1 MSLIRNAALVAMA
14 GCSLVLTGCYN
25 PDGPIPEA
33 KKDKI
38 QPLWSDQDVADVVSI
53 TYESVPA
60 IHQIDDPLMPEQCKD
75 VNFLR
80 FKTRSS
86 SDDAALADAAV
97 LLVPGILE
105 GANGFEYIGRQLV
118 YMAKVFR
125 DKDIEIWAMD
135 RRANCLE
142 DLTGMQAAEQ
152 AASVEEAE
160 DLILG
165 YYYEGQQVNGRTF
178 DGFLRGRDMPFML
191 NFGMEQATEDMYA
204 VIQAMIPDP
213 AVSRQKVFVGG
224 HSLGGAHTS
233 MFLAWDLD
241 GDTSTTD
248 DQGANMVAGAIGFD
262 TSIGAVSDSIGSSN
276 AIIPVMDLESTMA
289 DATAEAAAEGDTD
302 ADAGYRRTLSWIER
316 GILPKNIDIP
326 LVFSAEAIAL
336 PEAVGILAGK
346 APDQEATVLG
356 RLPMSPV
363 LKNLFRFFH
372 TRDANNYSYGPF
384 IKDFRYTNEAQV
396 GLMFDDHFS
405 ILSFLQTSLGH
416 MNGGAVVPKSPLF
429 NAIRSVPLLGD
440 LVSAVSG
447 PKQQHIAAD
456 AGPDQRHL
464 GEGPL
469 YSWADMDE
477 IGSSDDPSYTDE
489 SGDYEYTNLTEEM
502 VRMEDFTRALYI
514 GETNLTEW
522 YFPTRIVVDIDAASK
537 PFAPQY
543 GLNTYYQEAYKQVP
557 TLLLMAKGGGLSFP
571 MADEPD
577 RLLTIIDLEGQS
589 HLDPMFA
596 SVNMPTLHNNQ
607 VADNLLDFVFTN
619 IEP

>member
-1 MSLIRNAALVAMA
+1 MSIAKTSAILFMAA
-14 GCSLVLTGCYN
+14 SVLLGGCYS
-25 PDGPIPEA
+25 PEGPIPEA
-33 KKDKI
+33 KHDKL
-38 QPLWSDQDVADVVSI
+38 QPLWSDSDVDAVVSV

-60 IHQIDDPLMPEQCKD
+60 IHQIDDPMLPEQCRD

-80 FKTRSS
+80 FKTRDSGP
-86 SDDAALADAAV
+86 DAAQADAAV

-118 YMAKVFR
+118 YMAKTFR
-125 DKDIEIWAMD
+125 SQDIEIWAMD

-152 AASVEEAE
+152 AATVQEAE

-165 YYYEGQQVNGRTF
+165 YYYFQQPVNGKF
-178 DGFLRGRDMPFML
+178 FAGFLQGRDMPFL
-191 NFGMEQATEDMYA
+191 VDFGMEQSTEDMYA

-213 AVSRQKVFVGG
+213 AVSRKKVFVGG

-241 GDTSTTD
+241 GDVATTE

-262 TSIGAVSDSIGSSN
+262 TTIGNITDAVGASP
-276 AIIPVMDLESTMA
+276 ATVPVMDVQATLQQ
-289 DATAEAAAEGDTD
+289 ATAQAAAEGDTE
-302 ADAGYRRTLSWIER
+302 ADAGYRRTLRWIET

-336 PEAVGILAGK
+336 PEAVGLLAAK
-346 APDQEATVLG
+346 APDEESTVLD
-356 RLPMSPV
+356 RLPKSPV

-372 TRDANNYSYGPF
+372 TRDANNYAWGPF
-384 IKDFRYTNEAQV
+384 IDDFRYTNEAQV

-416 MNGGAVVPKSPLF
+416 LNGGAVVTKSPFF
-429 NAIRSVPLLGD
+429 NLMRSIPILGD
-440 LVSAVSG
+440 LVNAVSG

-456 AGPDQRHL
+456 AGPNRRSL
-464 GEGPL
+464 GQGPL

-477 IGSSDDPSYTDE
+477 IGTPSDPTY
-489 SGDYEYTNLTEEM
+489 GDQTGMVEYTNLTEEM
-502 VRMEDFTRALYI
+502 VRMEDFVRALYI

-522 YFPTRIVVDIDAASK
+522 YFPVRIVVDINAASK

-543 GLNTYYQEAYKQVP
+543 GLHTYFQQAYKQVP

-571 MADEPD
+571 MPDEPD
-577 RLLTIIDLEGQS
+577 RLLEVVDLEGQS

-596 SVNMPTLHNNQ
+596 SVNMPALHQNQ
-607 VADNLLDFVFTN
+607 VADRLLDFVFQHVQ
-619 IEP
+619 P

>member
-1 MSLIRNAALVAMA
+1 MNPAKHWVLPIFFCLSLML
-14 GCSLVLTGCYN
+14 SGCYS

-33 KKDKI
+33 KKEKL
-38 QPLWSDQDVADVVSI
+38 QPLWTDQQVDALVSV

-60 IHQIDDPLMPEQCKD
+60 IHRIDDPLLPEQCKD

-80 FKTRSS
+80 FKTRE
-86 SDDAALADAAV
+86 SDNPADVDAAI

-118 YMAKVFR
+118 YMAKTFR
-125 DKDIEIWAMD
+125 DQTIEIWAMD

-152 AASVEEAE
+152 AATAQEAE

-165 YYYEGQQVNGRTF
+165 YYYFDQPVAGKTF
-178 DGFLRGRDMPFML
+178 KGFLKSKDMPFML
-191 NFGMEQATEDMYA
+191 NFGMEQATQDMYA

-213 AVSRQKVFVGG
+213 SISRKKVFVGG

-233 MFLAWDLD
+233 LFLAWDLD
-241 GDTSTTD
+241 GDPTTTD

-262 TSIGAVSDSIGSSN
+262 TSIGAVSDAVGASSSN
-276 AIIPVMDLESTMA
+276 VPMMDVQANL
-289 DATAEAAAEGDTD
+289 DQATAEANADGDTD
-302 ADAGYRRTLSWIER
+302 ADAGYRRQLRWIEN
-316 GILPKNIDIP
+316 GVLPKNISIP

-336 PEAVGILAGK
+336 PEAVGILAAKG
-346 APDQEATVLG
+346 PDEESFVLN

-372 TRDANNYSYGPF
+372 TRDANNYAWGPF
-384 IKDFRYTNEAQV
+384 IDDFRYTNEAQV

-416 MNGGAVVPKSPLF
+416 LHGGAVVPKSPFF
-429 NAIRSVPLLGD
+429 NLMRSIPVLGD
-440 LVSAVSG
+440 LVNAVSG
-447 PKQQHIAAD
+447 SKLQHIAAD
-456 AGPDQRHL
+456 AGPDRAHL
-464 GEGPL
+464 SQGPL

-477 IGSSDDPSYTDE
+477 IGSEDDPVYTDVD
-489 SGDYEYTNLTEEM
+489 GNYEYTNLTEEM
-502 VRMEDFTRALYI
+502 VRMEDFVRALYI

-522 YFPTRIVVDIDAASK
+522 YFPVRIVVDIDAASQS
-537 PFAPQY
+537 FAPEY
-543 GLNTYYQEAYKQVP
+543 GLNTYFKEAYKQVP

-571 MADEPD
+571 TKDEPD
-577 RLLTIIDLEGQS
+577 RLLEIVDLEGQS

-596 SVNMPTLHNNQ
+596 TVNLPSLHHNL
-607 VADNLLDFVFTN
+607 VANSILDFVEAHVT
-619 IEP
+619 E